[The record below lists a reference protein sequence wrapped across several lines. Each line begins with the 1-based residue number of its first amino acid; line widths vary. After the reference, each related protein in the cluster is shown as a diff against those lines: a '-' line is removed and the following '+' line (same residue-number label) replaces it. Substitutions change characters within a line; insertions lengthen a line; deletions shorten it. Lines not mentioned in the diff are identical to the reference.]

1 MQAVNNVSE
10 CYVKIKQTNNSCSHS
25 KISQSIDMHL
35 KRFNWK
41 TDSRTMK
48 DIRIYSKVQI
58 NENQRKSDVP
68 ENSKIVYDYEFLQN
82 KLCEGNLVL
91 IKVN

>member
-1 MQAVNNVSE
+1 MN
-10 CYVKIKQTNNSCSHS
+10 
-25 KISQSIDMHL
+25 
-35 KRFNWK
+35 
-41 TDSRTMK
+41 

>member
-1 MQAVNNVSE
+1 
-10 CYVKIKQTNNSCSHS
+10 
-25 KISQSIDMHL
+25 
-35 KRFNWK
+35 
-41 TDSRTMK
+41 MK

-58 NENQRKSDVP
+58 SENQRKSDEP
-68 ENSKIVYDYEFLQN
+68 ENRKIVYDYDFLQN